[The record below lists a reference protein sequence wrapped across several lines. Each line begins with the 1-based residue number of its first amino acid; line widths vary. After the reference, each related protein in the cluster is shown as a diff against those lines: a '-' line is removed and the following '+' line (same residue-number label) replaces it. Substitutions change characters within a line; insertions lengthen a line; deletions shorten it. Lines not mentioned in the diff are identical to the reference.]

1 MATKIV
7 TKNSSTA
14 SAVPTASDLVQGE
27 LAVNVA
33 DKRLFTEDNAGAI
46 VELGTNPSGNVTFQD
61 NGKAIFGASDD
72 LQIYHTGSD
81 SRILDTGTGNL
92 RIMANNLRMQSALG
106 EQYIIADDGGAVTAY
121 YDNSAKLAT
130 TSTGID
136 VTGTIASSGN
146 LEITSSVPKIILTDS
161 NNPSGQMEMRGAN
174 TEFVFDFDPA
184 NAENNSQID
193 FKTDGSRRL
202 LVKSTGIDVTGT
214 VTADGL
220 IVKNPSVSGEQTIL
234 KIENAVNTGAI
245 GKITFN
251 QTDDRMG
258 ISNESS
264 GSLSFD
270 TATVERLNIA
280 SNGDISFYEDTGTT
294 ESLVWDSSQTQLK
307 ITGRETSRGGGVYAL
322 DVDNSAQSS
331 NLTAAGAMRVKGYY
345 GDSLIVNGL
354 SDVSFFDNSGNAK
367 FFWDASAES
376 LGIGTS
382 SPSYKLDLNGDMRF
396 TSGSAMF
403 WADTNVYE
411 GRTGNDRY
419 WVTGGS
425 ERMRIDSSGNLL
437 VGTTTADGG
446 YDESDGGAS
455 TVFMGASIG
464 GAANGSAFVSRRAA
478 PLQLNRQANDGDI
491 AVFRKNGTTVGSI
504 GTVGSNIVIGTGTV
518 GLRFYDGGN
527 AVIPHT
533 AAGGSSNGLVD
544 LGQGGF
550 NQFKD
555 LYLSGGVYLGGT
567 GAANKLDDYEEGTW
581 TPFLDAS
588 STDPSLSYNTQV
600 GAYEKIGAL
609 VHASFFINVQAVN
622 SQGSGQLRIAGLPFN
637 ASSNVNA
644 SEVPAVLL
652 QTEPFNAGDG
662 AGYQQYARTLGNSNV
677 LIMGYKTGTGGASVP
692 SGANDVGTGYLI
704 GHIVYRTLS

>member
-504 GTVGSNIVIGTGTV
+504 GTTGSNVVIGTGSV
-518 GLRFYDGGN
+518 GLRFYDGGD

-550 NQFKD
+550 NAFKD